1 MDEIEG
7 RFRHPFTMIVG
18 GATGSGK
25 TQWILRF
32 LAHLPRMVSPQI
44 EDILYCYGEYNRA
57 ILELEKQGVATHA
70 GVPSKELIFSR
81 RRPLLLV
88 LDDLATDLRSDFLN
102 LLFTRGSHNWSVS
115 VVLVCQN
122 LYTKELRVPRSNSH
136 YIVLL
141 RSPSSQLSV
150 RVLGS
155 QLFPN
160 QMRYF
165 IASYKKAT
173 EGNFSYLCIDLHPRS
188 PEIFRL
194 TTNIFPNEYR
204 IAYVPE

>member
-1 MDEIEG
+1 
-7 RFRHPFTMIVG
+7 MIVA

-32 LAHLPRMVSPQI
+32 LAHLPDMI
-44 EDILYCYGEYNRA
+44 EPPVQDILYCYGEYNRA
-57 ILELEKQGVATHA
+57 ILELQKQGVATHA
-70 GVPSKELIFSR
+70 GVPSKDTILAR

-88 LDDLATDLRSDFLN
+88 IDDLATEINSEFLN

-122 LYTKELRVPRSNSH
+122 LYTKELRIPRSNSH

-155 QLFPN
+155 QLFPH
-160 QMRYF
+160 QLRYF

-173 EGNFSYLCIDLHPRS
+173 ERNFSYLFIDLHPRS

-194 TTNIFPNEYR
+194 TTNIFPNELR